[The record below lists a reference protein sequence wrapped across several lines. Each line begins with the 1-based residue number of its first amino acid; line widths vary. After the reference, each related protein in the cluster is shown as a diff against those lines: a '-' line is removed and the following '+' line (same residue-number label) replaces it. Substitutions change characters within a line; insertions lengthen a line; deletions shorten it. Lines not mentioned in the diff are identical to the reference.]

1 MKSGLSS
8 RKCIAPPT
16 PETPNA
22 SFPLLQPP
30 YSVRL
35 KMKNKDVGVCSI
47 RHLYKSL
54 LMRGLFILLLLCCV
68 YDAPI
73 SKAVLCVIKCV
84 KPNHL
89 LLPALLVYSCNCCD
103 AYIMRP
109 QDVHFFL
116 CCHRIYA
123 ILNLLSLL
131 LVWCSFKNS

>member
-1 MKSGLSS
+1 MKECHFTYLMHQNFSYNNTYLRKFSGYLLIYFIKLLHNITIVFWETFEFILS
-8 RKCIAPPT
+8 
-16 PETPNA
+16 
-22 SFPLLQPP
+22 
-30 YSVRL
+30 
-35 KMKNKDVGVCSI
+35 
-47 RHLYKSL
+47 
-54 LMRGLFILLLLCCV
+54 LMLLFILLLMCCV